1 MIKEKLIITGMT
13 CAVCQNTVTKSINSV
28 KGVVKADVNLISGVA
43 YVEFDETK
51 TNINDI
57 IKAIVDSGY
66 GVKQDKVESQKNN
79 SWETIKQEKIKES
92 KQLRSRLICSLVFLL
107 PLMYIS
113 MGSMIGLPIPSF
125 FIGVNNAGVFAL
137 VQLVLTIPIIVIN
150 YQFFYK
156 GVKALLKKSP
166 NMDTLISIGSGASFV
181 YGMVVTFLIVYY
193 LGNENIMQVHS
204 LMHSLYFESSAM
216 ILTLVTLGKYFES
229 LSKLKTTSAIDG
241 LVSLTP
247 KTALRLN
254 GNVEEIIETKDIR
267 VSDIIIIKTGD
278 VVPIDGTIVKGDGLF
293 DLSSITGES
302 MPVQLDSNKKIMSG
316 SICKNG
322 FVQIKAQ
329 KVGEDTTLNE
339 IIKLVD
345 EAGNSKAPIS
355 RLADKVSGV
364 FVPIVMGIAL
374 ITFIVWLCLGYNIGY
389 ALSNMVAVLVISC
402 PCALGLATPVA
413 IMVGSGKM
421 FKLGILVKSAE
432 TLENLHKVDTV
443 VLDKTGTITT
453 GKFAVTDIKLLDNSI
468 DENEFLNIV
477 ANIESKSNHPIA
489 QAICEYVKKSTEL
502 NIKDFKEI
510 SGKGVSCIVDDD
522 SYIIGNLKMF
532 DESVI
537 NANSQSVLVYNQ
549 LVDSGKTTM
558 LVKKNNTFIGVI
570 AIADTIRDDSKN
582 AISLLKAMGIKT
594 IMLSGDNNA
603 TATMVGN
610 LVGVDQIIS
619 DVLPKDKEEYIRK
632 LQEQGN
638 MVAMVGDGVNDS
650 PALTRADVGVAI
662 GSGTDIAGLSADLIL
677 ANNSLMSLVSGIQL
691 GKATIIDIKENLF
704 WAFFYNTIGIP
715 LATGMFSHVLGWT
728 LNPMIAS
735 LAMSL
740 SSVCVV
746 LNALRLN
753 LFKPKLDIN
762 TINKVKTKGVKTMTK
777 VINIEGMM
785 CGHCVGHVN
794 DALTKVKGVASC
806 AVSLENKNAIVS
818 LNKNVSDKTL
828 KTAVEKVGYKVVSI
842 ETK

>member
-339 IIKLVD
+339 I
-345 EAGNSKAPIS
+345 S
-355 RLADKVSGV
+355 R
-364 FVPIVMGIAL
+364 
-374 ITFIVWLCLGYNIGY
+374 
-389 ALSNMVAVLVISC
+389 
-402 PCALGLATPVA
+402 
-413 IMVGSGKM
+413 
-421 FKLGILVKSAE
+421 
-432 TLENLHKVDTV
+432 
-443 VLDKTGTITT
+443 
-453 GKFAVTDIKLLDNSI
+453 
-468 DENEFLNIV
+468 
-477 ANIESKSNHPIA
+477 
-489 QAICEYVKKSTEL
+489 
-502 NIKDFKEI
+502 
-510 SGKGVSCIVDDD
+510 
-522 SYIIGNLKMF
+522 
-532 DESVI
+532 
-537 NANSQSVLVYNQ
+537 
-549 LVDSGKTTM
+549 
-558 LVKKNNTFIGVI
+558 
-570 AIADTIRDDSKN
+570 
-582 AISLLKAMGIKT
+582 
-594 IMLSGDNNA
+594 
-603 TATMVGN
+603 
-610 LVGVDQIIS
+610 
-619 DVLPKDKEEYIRK
+619 
-632 LQEQGN
+632 
-638 MVAMVGDGVNDS
+638 
-650 PALTRADVGVAI
+650 
-662 GSGTDIAGLSADLIL
+662 
-677 ANNSLMSLVSGIQL
+677 
-691 GKATIIDIKENLF
+691 
-704 WAFFYNTIGIP
+704 
-715 LATGMFSHVLGWT
+715 
-728 LNPMIAS
+728 
-735 LAMSL
+735 
-740 SSVCVV
+740 
-746 LNALRLN
+746 
-753 LFKPKLDIN
+753 
-762 TINKVKTKGVKTMTK
+762 
-777 VINIEGMM
+777 
-785 CGHCVGHVN
+785 
-794 DALTKVKGVASC
+794 
-806 AVSLENKNAIVS
+806 
-818 LNKNVSDKTL
+818 
-828 KTAVEKVGYKVVSI
+828 
-842 ETK
+842 